1 MKKRLLIHILSL
13 GVAGFLIL
21 LPPSALAQEGGAA
34 DEAGAAL
41 SACSSGSGGGFL
53 GLPTWYKYLD
63 NTELI
68 GGRCSP
74 VVNFPDDIT
83 KILLAIFEIII
94 RVGGLAAVAFV
105 IWGAFQYQT
114 SQGDPEKTKNA
125 RSTIVNSL
133 IGIAITVSAVAIVN
147 LIGRSLG

>member
-1 MKKRLLIHILSL
+1 M
-13 GVAGFLIL
+13 GF
-21 LPPSALAQEGGAA
+21 
-34 DEAGAAL
+34 
-41 SACSSGSGGGFL
+41 
-53 GLPTWYKYLD
+53 PTWYKYLD
-63 NTELI
+63 NAEI
-68 GGRCSP
+68 IAGRCSP
-74 VVNFPDDIT
+74 IVTFPDDIT

-94 RVGGLAAVAFV
+94 RAGGLAAVAFV

-125 RSTIVNSL
+125 RSTIVNAL